1 MDLDQW
7 ISKVKDGQHL
17 SEDELQLLCEY
28 VRLLL
33 LLLLRFFVL
42 AFSSAKIHASI
53 KPNSSR
59 YRLRLYLL
67 PLLIYLCGTL
77 L

>member
-28 VRLLL
+28 VRHLLL
-33 LLLLRFFVL
+33 LLACLLD
-42 AFSSAKIHASI
+42 FSEALSFLCCS
-53 KPNSSR
+53 
-59 YRLRLYLL
+59 LL
-67 PLLIYLCGTL
+67 CFICIYLGGT
-77 L
+77 

>member
-28 VRLLL
+28 VRPSSCFICILVVDDFESGHCISLVI
-33 LLLLRFFVL
+33 RFR
-42 AFSSAKIHASI
+42 AFPSVVSMVQ
-53 KPNSSR
+53 
-59 YRLRLYLL
+59 
-67 PLLIYLCGTL
+67 
-77 L
+77 

>member
-33 LLLLRFFVL
+33 LLLL
-42 AFSSAKIHASI
+42 
-53 KPNSSR
+53 
-59 YRLRLYLL
+59 
-67 PLLIYLCGTL
+67 T
-77 L
+77 